1 MLSLFSLPS
10 PRRISAYTAFIII
23 PLIGVGVLGFTS
35 ARSMQQNQRALA
47 EKDKIL
53 SELTGQTSVLK
64 EENQKV
70 SGELSQKES
79 ELKSKQDQYTKL
91 SSDYAAKLK
100 QLDEA
105 TKQIKE
111 QQAKIAANSAE
122 IASLRSKPP
131 IFSFVVSSSNISNV
145 EQKKEDIKQVVTSA
159 YTVIEDVYSQPYLL
173 KSVTIEFVDSFSIP
187 GAYAEVRIS
196 NGPEGLS
203 ITIRI
208 KDFDKNNFDDVN
220 AIVHEVIH
228 AFHGIAA
235 LSTPAYEEGITVAAT
250 DAVLKKM
257 IAQGKI
263 QSFSPL
269 YIRMSVSD
277 YLSTSTTLP
286 SGSSFYTDSDA
297 ATYYQ
302 IAGVGWY
309 EIYKADSNFFKT
321 FNEKLYTKTRNG
333 EAVTASTVKQLVKES
348 TSTSVNGKSID
359 EWLETKAFKLK

>member
-1 MLSLFSLPS
+1 MYSLPFF
-10 PRRISAYTAFIII
+10 RRINAYVLFLAI
-23 PLIGVGVLGFTS
+23 PLLGVVILSFTS
-35 ARSMQQNQRALA
+35 ARSMKQNQKVIAD
-47 EKDKIL
+47 KDNIL
-53 SELTGQTSVLK
+53 NQVSSQTGELK
-64 EENQKV
+64 EENKEV
-70 SGELSQKES
+70 SAELGQKES

-91 SSDYAAKLK
+91 SSDYATKLK
-100 QLDEA
+100 QLDAANKE
-105 TKQIKE
+105 IKE

-122 IASLRSKPP
+122 ISALRSKPAV
-131 IFSFVVSSSNISNV
+131 FSFVVSSSNISNV
-145 EQKKEDIKQVVTSA
+145 EQKKEDIKQIVTSA
-159 YTVIEDVYSQPYLL
+159 YDVIEDVYSQPYLL
-173 KSVTIEFVDSFSIP
+173 KSVTIEFVDSLSIP
-187 GAYAEVRIS
+187 GAYAEVQIS
-196 NGPEGLS
+196 NSSQGLS

-235 LSTPAYEEGITVAAT
+235 LSTPAYEEGITVAAS

-263 QSFSPL
+263 QAFSPL

-297 ATYYQ
+297 ASYYQ
-302 IAGVGWY
+302 IAGIGWY

-321 FNEKLYTKTRNG
+321 FNEKLYKKTRDG
-333 EAVTASTVKQLVKES
+333 ENVTASTLKSLIKES
-348 TSTSVNGKSID
+348 TSATVNGKSID
-359 EWLETKAFKLK
+359 EWLETKAFKLN